1 MNLKKDVIYT
11 FLKAEI
17 ITIDAKLKELT
28 HTPY

>member
-1 MNLKKDVIYT
+1 MNLKDVIYT